1 MYLTVKNQLKNLSVR
16 EYQTLRTLCRLSK
29 NLYNEA
35 LYSVRQYYFAERQYL
50 RYESNYHV
58 CKDSPNY
65 KALGTDIA
73 QQTLKVADRCFKS
86 FFALVRKAKSGSYQF
101 NMVQLPHYLSKEG
114 WFSLIIPRIKI
125 KDGAFVLPMSR
136 DFKKEHGELRFTI
149 PPNIADKEIK
159 EVRIHPRNKAR
170 FFEIEYIY
178 EQPEMK
184 ADVDADKFLGVDL
197 GLDNLASCVTSE
209 GASFIIDGKQI
220 KSYNRLYNKENAR
233 LQSIKDKQHIKGITA
248 RQYLNLRK
256 RNARINHAMSTAAR
270 RIISYCIIHRIG
282 NIVVGCNP
290 EWKQN
295 IHLGGVP
302 NQNFV
307 QIPHGKLREKLA
319 YLCELYGINYFE
331 QEESYTSKASF
342 FDDDDLPIYNA
353 DNPQSYTFSGKR
365 ITRGQYRTSSGYILN
380 ADINGAL
387 NILRKSKLV
396 NLRVLQNRGCVSQPQ
411 RIRVFWSGSRQVQ
424 TLGHMPNFAESPRLC

>member
-1 MYLTVKNQLKNLSVR
+1 MYLTVKNQLKHLSVR
-16 EYQTLRTLCRLSK
+16 EYQSLKTLCRLSK

-65 KALGTDIA
+65 KALGTEIA

-86 FFALVRKAKSGSYQF
+86 FFALVRKIKSSSYQF
-101 NMVQLPHYLSKEG
+101 NMVRLPHYLSKES

-136 DFKKEHGELRFTI
+136 DFKREHGEIRLTI
-149 PPNIADKEIK
+149 PPQIADKEIQ

-170 FFEIEYIY
+170 FFEIEYVY

-184 ADVDADKFLGVDL
+184 ADVDAEKFLGVDL

-209 GASFIIDGKQI
+209 RASFIVDGKQI

-270 RIISYCIIHRIG
+270 RIICYCIIHRIR

-290 EWKQN
+290 EWKQSIN
-295 IHLGGVP
+295 LDDIT

-307 QIPHGKLREKLA
+307 QIPRGKLREKLKC
-319 YLCELYGINYFE
+319 LCELYSINYFE

-342 FDDDDLPIYNA
+342 FDDDDLPTYNA
-353 DNPQSYTFSGKR
+353 DNPKAIHS
-365 ITRGQYRTSSGYILN
+365 
-380 ADINGAL
+380 ADAG
-387 NILRKSKLV
+387 
-396 NLRVLQNRGCVSQPQ
+396 
-411 RIRVFWSGSRQVQ
+411 
-424 TLGHMPNFAESPRLC
+424 